1 MIDPGLATALE
12 LHIGENPGGFYFTT
26 ASGHLPARRIRG
38 KIINSV
44 TGQPAG
50 TNASIVVVPRSADS
64 LAFAATAQPAAD
76 GSFEIKGVATGSY
89 FLFAALYPAGSIGDP
104 LQNSGIASARIP
116 IEIADAD
123 LENLPVV
130 VVPNFKIPV
139 RLVFEGGTS
148 DPAAALRNVELIRD
162 RPVGFRILQ
171 GMKSIAGG
179 DGEIEGAGPGDYRIS
194 RSGPGYIQSAR
205 LGSAD
210 VLKDGLH
217 LDHQPEDFLEI
228 VIAETTASVE
238 GRVTDGAQSV
248 SNAVVVLVP
257 PLNLRQRSDLYYVAA
272 TDGNGQFR
280 IPARIV
286 PGDYKVFAW
295 KDIEPGAWQ
304 DPEVLQHYEN
314 QGQPLSV
321 TSDSNLNID
330 VRLVR

>member
-1 MIDPGLATALE
+1 MQP
-12 LHIGENPGGFYFTT
+12 
-26 ASGHLPARRIRG
+26 RRIRG

-50 TNASIVVVPRSADS
+50 NASIVVGPRTGDS
-64 LAFAATAQPAAD
+64 LAFAAAAESAGD
-76 GSFEIKGVATGSY
+76 GSFEIKGITTGSY
-89 FLFAALYPAGSIGDP
+89 FVFAALYAAGSIGNA
-104 LQNSGIASARIP
+104 LVNSGVASARIP
-116 IEIADAD
+116 IDIGDSD

-139 RLVFEGGTS
+139 RLVFEGETS
-148 DPAAALRNVELIRD
+148 DPSSRLRGSVTLTRD
-162 RPVGFRILQ
+162 PPISFPFS
-171 GMKSIAGG
+171 KFIAGAV
-179 DGEIEGAGPGDYRIS
+179 GEIEGFGPGDYRIS

-228 VIAETTASVE
+228 VIATTTASVE
-238 GRVTDGAQSV
+238 GRVTDGTQAV
-248 SNAVVVLVP
+248 SNAIVVLVP
-257 PLNLRQRSDLYYVAA
+257 SLNLRQRSDLYYVAA
-272 TDGNGQFR
+272 TDGNGQFQ
-280 IPARIV
+280 IQPRIV

-304 DPEVLQHYEN
+304 DPEVLARYEN
-314 QGQPLSV
+314 QGQPVSV
-321 TSDSNLNID
+321 TSDSRLNID